1 MRKYLTNNVDAY
13 IAKCPKEVQDEL
25 RKIRSAIQA
34 AAPDAIERTDY
45 FTIPGYSYDGYDYD
59 GMFAWFSYK
68 KPNVRLHVRPP
79 VIEMHKKELV
89 GCVLTK
95 SIVTFP
101 KEKKIPITV
110 VKKLVKASIK
120 VMKDG
125 Y

>member
-1 MRKYLTNNVDAY
+1 MKKYLTNNVDAY

-79 VIEMHKKELV
+79 VIEMHKTELV
-89 GCVLTK
+89 GCALTK

-125 Y
+125 S

>member
-1 MRKYLTNNVDAY
+1 MKKSSANSVDAY

-25 RKIRSAIQA
+25 SKIRSAIQA
-34 AAPDAIERTDY
+34 VAPDAIERTDY
-45 FTIPGYSYDGYDYD
+45 FNIPGYSYDGYDYD

-79 VIEMHKKELV
+79 VIERHKKELV

-95 SIVTFP
+95 GIVTFP
-101 KEKKIPITV
+101 KDKKIPITI

-120 VMKDG
+120 VMKNKS
-125 Y
+125 